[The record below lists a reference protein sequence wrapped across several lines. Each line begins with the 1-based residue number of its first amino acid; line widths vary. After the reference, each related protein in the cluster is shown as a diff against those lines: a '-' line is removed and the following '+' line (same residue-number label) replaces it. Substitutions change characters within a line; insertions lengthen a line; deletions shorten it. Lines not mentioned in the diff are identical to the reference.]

1 MMNTDPNVKLDA
13 HLAPAASKMG
23 LLKLSSKNSPDVSVA
38 APTRLQR
45 STSIG
50 MTQRQDIGMKML
62 NEYPACEI
70 AA

>member
-1 MMNTDPNVKLDA
+1 
-13 HLAPAASKMG
+13 MG
-23 LLKLSSKNSPDVSVA
+23 LLKFSSKNRPEVSVA

-62 NEYPACEI
+62 NEYPALEI
-70 AA
+70 PV

>member
-1 MMNTDPNVKLDA
+1 
-13 HLAPAASKMG
+13 MG
-23 LLKLSSKNSPDVSVA
+23 LLKFSSKKSPDVSVA

-62 NEYPACEI
+62 NEYPALET